1 MRDQKTISSPPPSI
15 PKKTMTK
22 YEKLKKLLST
32 LGGAVVAYSG
42 GVDSTLL
49 LRIAREVLGDKVV
62 AVVASSETYPES
74 EIKAALRL
82 ARRMGVRV
90 RQIKTEEL
98 TNPAFST
105 NPPDRC
111 YYCKQELFSALKEVA
126 AEEGL
131 SYVLDGA
138 NWDDRRDFRP
148 GAKAARELGVR
159 SPLQE
164 VGLSKEEVRLL
175 SRWLGLETWDKPSL
189 ACLASRFPYSVA
201 INPENLKRVG
211 QAELWLRKAGFRQV
225 RVRHHGDEIAR
236 IEVMPEEIPL
246 FFDPRKRK
254 RLVRRLKSLGYTYIT
269 LDLEGYRSGSMNELL
284 KKGKSFSA

>member
-1 MRDQKTISSPPPSI
+1 MRDQKMINLPQPSI

-49 LRIAREVLGDKVV
+49 LRTAREVLGNKVV

-74 EIKAALRL
+74 EVKVALRL

-98 TNPAFST
+98 ANPSFSS

-111 YYCKQELFSALKEVA
+111 YYCKQELFSALKNVA
-126 AEEGL
+126 AEEGVP
-131 SYVLDGA
+131 YVLDGA

-189 ACLASRFPYSVA
+189 ACLASRFPYSFA
-201 INPENLKRVG
+201 INPENLQRVG

-225 RVRHHGDEIAR
+225 RVRHHGDDIAR

>member
-1 MRDQKTISSPPPSI
+1 MRDQKTINLPQPPI

-49 LRIAREVLGDKVV
+49 LRIAREVLGNKVV

-74 EIKAALRL
+74 EVKVALRL

-98 TNPAFST
+98 ANPSFSS

-131 SYVLDGA
+131 PYVLDGA

-201 INPENLKRVG
+201 INPENLQRVG

>member
-1 MRDQKTISSPPPSI
+1 MRDQKMINSQPLSI
-15 PKKTMTK
+15 PKKIMTK

-49 LRIAREVLGDKVV
+49 LRIARDVLGDKVV

-74 EIKAALRL
+74 EVKAALRL

-98 TNPAFST
+98 ANPSFSS
-105 NPPDRC
+105 NPPERC

-131 SYVLDGA
+131 PYVLDGA

-148 GAKAARELGVR
+148 GSKAARELGVR

-164 VGLSKEEVRLL
+164 VGLNKEEVRLL

-201 INPENLKRVG
+201 INPENLQKVG

-236 IEVMPEEIPL
+236 IEVMPEELSL
-246 FFDPRKRK
+246 FFDSRKRK